1 MARSRRRRRGSGGSL
16 APVIGAVAIGLASLA
31 IIGAFGWMKYRA
43 SGAVAIDK
51 ASLCPVTGPVS
62 QAVVLLDVTD
72 PISET
77 TALDLKNQFQRVVAG
92 IPTGGAIDIYALTEK
107 EGEIERTFHG
117 CNPGSGADA
126 DVWTSNPRLIQDR
139 WERGFR
145 KPLDEIAGRLAS
157 GRAGEASPIM
167 AAIQR
172 INLDV
177 FAPMPEGAQKTLLI
191 ASDMIEHTAAFSS
204 YRDGLNYEA
213 FEKSAARDRFRT
225 SLDGVSVRILAFQR
239 EGMKIA
245 PEEVAAFWNRWIT
258 ANRGYFESF
267 VRLEG
272 IR

>member
-1 MARSRRRRRGSGGSL
+1 MARSRRRRRGSAGSV
-16 APVIGAVAIGLASLA
+16 APVIGAVVIGLASLA

-51 ASLCPVTGPVS
+51 ASMCPVTGPTS
-62 QAVVLLDVTD
+62 RAVVLLDVTD

-92 IPTGGAIDIYALTEK
+92 IPIGGAIDVYTLTEK

-117 CNPGSGADA
+117 CNPGSGESA

-139 WERGFR
+139 WEKGFR
-145 KPLDEIAGRLAS
+145 KPLDEIAGKLAS
-157 GRAGEASPIM
+157 GRSGEASPIM

-177 FAPMPEGAQKTLLI
+177 FATMPEGAQKTLLI
-191 ASDMIEHTAAFSS
+191 ASDMIEHTPAFSS
-204 YRDGLNYEA
+204 YRDGLDYAA
-213 FEKSAARDRFRT
+213 FEKSPAREKFRT
-225 SLDGVSVRILAFQR
+225 ALDGVSFRILAFQR
-239 EGMKIA
+239 EGVKA
-245 PEEVAAFWNRWIT
+245 KPEEVALFWNHWIT

-272 IR
+272 VR

>member
-77 TALDLKNQFQRVVAG
+77 TALDLNNQFQRVVAG

-213 FEKSAARDRFRT
+213 FETSAARDRFRT